1 MVRIKPLLFAFV
13 FLLAGVVALQ
23 AAIPI
28 LVGTWTGTGKAVDL
42 ERGYYNVTYT
52 VTVIDQNSRLFRGSL
67 TMTTP
72 TGSLTQR
79 FTGIIKTDG
88 TIAVNYRKHTGQ
100 KATESASWGVYI
112 APTAEQPH
120 AQYEGYWM
128 NASQDTGSM
137 SLTKK

>member
-1 MVRIKPLLFAFV
+1 MVRIKTALFAFAL
-13 FLLAGVVALQ
+13 LLAGSVTLQ

-52 VTVIDQNSRLFRGSL
+52 VAVIDQNGRLFRGSL

-79 FTGIIKTDG
+79 FTGIIKADG

-100 KATESASWGVYI
+100 KATEAASWGVYI
-112 APTAEQPH
+112 APTTEEPNARL
-120 AQYEGYWM
+120 EGYWL